1 MSDVNDVDPFTMGSG
16 QGVPAG
22 VYLAEYVGQDTG
34 ENDNGR
40 LFRFNFKAT
49 TGPHAGARVS
59 CMADASRPPTPR
71 NKLGRT
77 LNGLAMR
84 DLADGERFHPDAAKG
99 KLFTI
104 VVKKSDK
111 PNGGTWV
118 DTILPPQQ

>member
-1 MSDVNDVDPFTMGSG
+1 MSDGNEFDPFKMGSG

-22 VYLAEYVGQDTG
+22 VYLAEYVGHDAG

-40 LFRFNFKAT
+40 FFRFNFRVTA
-49 TGPHAGARVS
+49 GPNAGQKTS
-59 CMADASRPPTPR
+59 CMADSSRPPTPR
-71 NKLGRT
+71 NKLGRM
-77 LNGLAMR
+77 LSGLAMR

-118 DTILPPQQ
+118 DTVLPPQQ

>member
-1 MSDVNDVDPFTMGSG
+1 MSGGNEFDPFVMGSG

-22 VYLAEYVGQDTG
+22 VYLAEYVGHETG
-34 ENDNGR
+34 ENDNGPF
-40 LFRFNFKAT
+40 FRFTFRVT
-49 TGPHAGARVS
+49 VGPQAGQTAA
-59 CMADASRPPTPR
+59 CMADAGRPPSPR

-77 LNGLAMR
+77 LNGFAMR
-84 DLADGERFHPDAAKG
+84 ELVSGERFHPDTCKG
-99 KLFTI
+99 KAYTI

>member
-1 MSDVNDVDPFTMGSG
+1 MSVNDFDPFKMGSG

-22 VYLAEYVGQDTG
+22 VYLAEYVGHDTG
-34 ENDNGR
+34 ENDKGR
-40 LFRFNFKAT
+40 FFRFNFKVTA
-49 TGPHAGARVS
+49 GPHAGQTTG
-59 CMADASRPPTPR
+59 CMADAARTPTPR
-71 NKLGRT
+71 NKLGRA

-99 KLFTI
+99 KPYTI
-104 VVKKSDK
+104 VVKKSDQ

>member
-1 MSDVNDVDPFTMGSG
+1 MIDGKEFDPFVMGSG

-22 VYLAEYVGQDTG
+22 VYLAEYVGHEAG

-40 LFRFNFKAT
+40 FLRFNFRPT

-59 CMADASRPPTPR
+59 CITDATRPATPR

-77 LNGLAMR
+77 LSGLALR

-99 KLFTI
+99 KVYTV

-118 DTILPPQQ
+118 DSILPPQQ

>member
-1 MSDVNDVDPFTMGSG
+1 MIDGKEFDPWVMGSG

-22 VYLAEYVGQDTG
+22 VYLAEYVGHEGG

-40 LFRFNFKAT
+40 FFRFNFQVTA
-49 TGPHAGARVS
+49 GPHAGQTAS
-59 CMADASRPPTPR
+59 CMADATRPASPR
-71 NKLGRT
+71 NKLGRM

-84 DLADGERFHPDAAKG
+84 ELAPGERFHPDTCKH
-99 KLFTI
+99 KPFTI